1 MGLYSS
7 THNSTL
13 GVPDYSYVT
22 ERGRFYT
29 VVNEMYELQSL
40 PTDPV
45 GVFNLTLFNVA
56 LGSTIHVSDQ
66 AGTTT
71 RYSASDAGGTVLI
84 SLQTYSTGSPLNSLR
99 IKVRKGSSFPYYQPW
114 ETQTTAVVGSQS
126 IYVSQIPEE

>member
-22 ERGRFYT
+22 ERGRFYP
-29 VVNEMYELQSL
+29 VVNEMYELQPL

-45 GVFNLTLFNVA
+45 GVFEITLTNLVVGSAVHIEAVDGPVLVNMVADAPTEVITL
-56 LGSTIHVSDQ
+56 Q
-66 AGTTT
+66 A
-71 RYSASDAGGTVLI
+71 YSA
-84 SLQTYSTGSPLNSLR
+84 GSALNNLHV
-99 IKVRKGSSFPYYQPW
+99 KVRKGSGSPFYRPF
-114 ETQTTAVVGSQS
+114 ETYTTSIVGSQS

>member
-22 ERGRFYT
+22 ERGRFYP

-40 PTDPV
+40 PTDPI
-45 GVFNLTLFNVA
+45 GVFEITLTNLVV
-56 LGSTIHVSDQ
+56 GSAVHIEAVD
-66 AGTTT
+66 
-71 RYSASDAGGTVLI
+71 GTVLVNMVADAPTEVI
-84 SLQTYSTGSPLNSLR
+84 TLQSYAAGSALNNLHV
-99 IKVRKGSSFPYYQPW
+99 KVRKGSGSPFYQPF
-114 ETQTTAVVGSQS
+114 ETYTTSVVGSQS

>member
-22 ERGRFYT
+22 ERGRFYP

-45 GVFNLTLFNVA
+45 GVFEITLTNLVVGSAVHIEAVDGPVLVNMVA
-56 LGSTIHVSDQ
+56 
-66 AGTTT
+66 
-71 RYSASDAGGTVLI
+71 DAPTEVI
-84 SLQTYSTGSPLNSLR
+84 TLQTYSAGSALNNLHV
-99 IKVRKGSSFPYYQPW
+99 KVRKGSGSPFYRPF
-114 ETQTTAVVGSQS
+114 ETDTTSVVGFQS

>member
-22 ERGRFYT
+22 ERGRFYP

-45 GVFNLTLFNVA
+45 GVFELTLTNLVV
-56 LGSTIHVSDQ
+56 GSTVHIEAVGGPALVSMV
-66 AGTTT
+66 A
-71 RYSASDAGGTVLI
+71 DAPTEVI
-84 SLQTYSTGSPLNSLR
+84 PLQVYAAGSPLNNLR
-99 IKVRKGSSFPYYQPW
+99 IKVRKGSEPPYYQPW
-114 ETQTTAVVGSQS
+114 ETQATSVVGSQS
-126 IYVSQIPEE
+126 IYVSQIPDE